1 MYWVYIKC
9 KNKDIFIFINGICLI
24 NDKIFAGCFTNCCYI
39 SFVISCA
46 FKSLLRVICP
56 KNENKILLVFFVLSV
71 WRKIKSGDVLIQIFN
86 SVSVWSLFSS
96 GYINEDRL
104 RELLMT
110 MGDRFT
116 EDEVTCS
123 FIWRF
128 DLGFVKWV
136 GNSFYT
142 TVFEKAAVHDRI
154 RHTCKTNCCY
164 NKGVSFVRWNTL

>member
-1 MYWVYIKC
+1 MIKSLQGVLQIAVTFLLSYIVP
-9 KNKDIFIFINGICLI
+9 LI
-24 NDKIFAGCFTNCCYI
+24 HYLV
-39 SFVISCA
+39 SFV
-46 FKSLLRVICP
+46 P
-56 KNENKILLVFFVLSV
+56 KMKIRFYGFLCFSV

-86 SVSVWSLFSS
+86 SVSVWSLFST

-116 EDEVTCS
+116 EDEVICS
-123 FIWRF
+123 FFLRC

-142 TVFEKAAVHDRI
+142 TVFEKAPIHDRI
-154 RHTCKTNCCY
+154 QHKCKMNCYY
-164 NKGVSFVRWNTL
+164 NKGVSFVEWNTL